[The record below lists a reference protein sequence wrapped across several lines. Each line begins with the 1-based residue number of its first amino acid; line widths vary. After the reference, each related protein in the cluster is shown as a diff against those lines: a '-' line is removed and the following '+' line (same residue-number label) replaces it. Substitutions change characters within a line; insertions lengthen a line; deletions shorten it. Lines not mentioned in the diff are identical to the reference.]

1 VEGLVLAA
9 APEAAA
15 ELGAGQVRIAVRAA
29 GVNFRDV
36 LVALGMYPGGGD
48 IGVECAG
55 VVTEVGPQVAGL
67 APGDQVMGLAAA
79 GFGPLVVTDS
89 RLLVRVPSGW
99 SWAQAG
105 SAPVAFLTAYYALVV
120 LAGVRRGERLL
131 VHSAA
136 GGVGMAAV
144 QLARHVGVKVFATAS
159 PAKWRVLEEMGLEQV
174 SSSRSTEFEQ
184 EFLAATEGAGMDVI
198 LNALAGEF
206 TDASLR
212 LLPRGGRF
220 VEMGKTDVRDPG
232 EIASR
237 HPGVS
242 YRAFDLIEVDPDEIQ
257 RMFAVLAD
265 LFEQGVLVPLPVR
278 AWDVRRAREAFRF
291 MSQARHIGKVVLTI
305 PHDEPSLST
314 VLVTGG
320 TGTLGA
326 EVARHLAAKGRAGN
340 LLLTSRRGPAAPG
353 VAALAAELAAAG
365 AAVTVTACDVGNRGE
380 LAAVISGVP
389 LTGVVH
395 AAGVLDDG
403 VVTALT
409 AQRVDAVAGPKSA
422 AAWHLH
428 ELTAGLD
435 LDSFVLFSSAAATF
449 GSAGQGSYAAAN
461 AFLDGLAATRRAS
474 GLPGISLA
482 WGLWEQRSGMTG
494 HLAGRDTARIA
505 RIGMRPLSTTQA
517 LSLYD
522 ATTDLDEPL
531 AVLTSLD
538 PTALTAGG
546 PPLLAGVARRPARR
560 DAAVNPGE
568 DVGEALRRRLT
579 GMRQADQERLLLDL
593 VRAQAAAVLGH
604 ATPDVVEPDRPFRD
618 LGFDSL
624 TAVELRNRLATAT
637 GLRLPATAVFDH
649 PTPAALGRHL
659 RTATLDSETPP
670 TSALSALDEFGKTM
684 SGASLRNTERS
695 MIVAR
700 LEVMLREIRDGGD
713 SGEASDDTEV
723 KALSNDEIFDLIDKE
738 IGTL

>member
-1 VEGLVLAA
+1 
-9 APEAAA
+9 
-15 ELGAGQVRIAVRAA
+15 
-29 GVNFRDV
+29 
-36 LVALGMYPGGGD
+36 
-48 IGVECAG
+48 
-55 VVTEVGPQVAGL
+55 
-67 APGDQVMGLAAA
+67 
-79 GFGPLVVTDS
+79 
-89 RLLVRVPSGW
+89 
-99 SWAQAG
+99 
-105 SAPVAFLTAYYALVV
+105 
-120 LAGVRRGERLL
+120 
-131 VHSAA
+131 
-136 GGVGMAAV
+136 
-144 QLARHVGVKVFATAS
+144 
-159 PAKWRVLEEMGLEQV
+159 
-174 SSSRSTEFEQ
+174 
-184 EFLAATEGAGMDVI
+184 
-198 LNALAGEF
+198 
-206 TDASLR
+206 
-212 LLPRGGRF
+212 
-220 VEMGKTDVRDPG
+220 
-232 EIASR
+232 
-237 HPGVS
+237 
-242 YRAFDLIEVDPDEIQ
+242 
-257 RMFAVLAD
+257 
-265 LFEQGVLVPLPVR
+265 
-278 AWDVRRAREAFRF
+278 
-291 MSQARHIGKVVLTI
+291 
-305 PHDEPSLST
+305 
-314 VLVTGG
+314 
-320 TGTLGA
+320 
-326 EVARHLAAKGRAGN
+326 
-340 LLLTSRRGPAAPG
+340 
-353 VAALAAELAAAG
+353 
-365 AAVTVTACDVGNRGE
+365 
-380 LAAVISGVP
+380 
-389 LTGVVH
+389 
-395 AAGVLDDG
+395 
-403 VVTALT
+403 
-409 AQRVDAVAGPKSA
+409 
-422 AAWHLH
+422 
-428 ELTAGLD
+428 
-435 LDSFVLFSSAAATF
+435 
-449 GSAGQGSYAAAN
+449 
-461 AFLDGLAATRRAS
+461 
-474 GLPGISLA
+474 LA